1 MTTIQQKKH
10 LSESGWVI
18 IGESTLSTLYLS
30 LLRDSVCERP
40 SGDGLTPIAWSWD
53 NQRALRF
60 AREEDAQLFLE
71 CFKLQGCHV
80 EQHAWEDGDDD

>member
-1 MTTIQQKKH
+1 MTNETALAPEI
-10 LSESGWVI
+10 GWVI
-18 IGESTLSTLYLS
+18 IGESTLSTLYLA
-30 LLRDSVCERP
+30 LLRDTDCGRP
-40 SGDGLTPIAWSWD
+40 AGDGYSPIAWSWD

-80 EQHAWEDGDDD
+80 EEHTWG